1 MESTGLVKTEVYS
14 PATIIEKAI
23 SSGADLDKLEKLLS
37 LQERWEANEAK
48 KAYHKAMAE
57 FKSVPIKII
66 KDKKVGFDT
75 SKGKV
80 GYNHATLGN
89 VVEQITSELSK
100 CGLSAAW
107 KTHQNGKI
115 TVTCRITHSLG
126 YGEETSLSADA
137 DATGSKNS
145 IQALGSTITYL
156 ERYTLL
162 SALGLATYDQ
172 DDDGNSAVE
181 LITDHQVGI
190 IRDQLIELGIDDKK
204 LLEYLKIDELEKMP
218 LTSFGKTQAALEA
231 SRQKKKK
238 DAIN

>member
-1 MESTGLVKTEVYS
+1 MEITPAAKTYS
-14 PATIIEKAI
+14 PALLIEQAVAG
-23 SSGADLDKLEKLLS
+23 GADLDKLEKLLS

-57 FKSVPIKII
+57 FKSVPIKIL

-75 SKGKV
+75 SKGKI

-89 VVEQITSELSK
+89 VVEQITTELSK

-115 TVTCRITHSLG
+115 VVTCKITHALG
-126 YGEETSLSADA
+126 YSEETSLSADA
-137 DATGSKNS
+137 DTTGSKNS

-162 SALGLATYDQ
+162 AALGLATYEQ
-172 DDDGNSAVE
+172 DDDCNSSGE
-181 LITDHQVGI
+181 LITEHQVSI
-190 IRDQLIELGIDDKK
+190 LMDELLELGIDDQK
-204 LLEYLKIDELEKMP
+204 LLEYLKIDALDKMP
-218 LTSFGKTQAALEA
+218 ASLFGKAKAALEA
-231 SRQKKKK
+231 SRQKRKK
-238 DAIN
+238 DAVN